1 MELISIVPPLP
12 LIDIPYVIAKGD
24 LLRTA
29 LQFVGLIF
37 VSCTL

>member
-12 LIDIPYVIAKGD
+12 LIDTPHMIAKGD

-29 LQFVGLIF
+29 LQFVGFIF
-37 VSCTL
+37 IFCTL